1 MKVRVTNRGL
11 YGAKGAIPVG
21 TEIEIDGD
29 IPAGWKGRVEAIK
42 EDPKPKAKA
51 VTNPAKVPPA
61 KKPGAGD

>member
-11 YGAKGAIPVG
+11 YGARGAIPVG

-29 IPAGWKGRVEAIK
+29 IPAGWAGRVETVK

-51 VTNPAKVPPA
+51 VTNPAKG
-61 KKPGAGD
+61 KTGQKPESEG